1 MPEVEFP
8 LDVAELLFDG
18 VAPEAV
24 APEDAA
30 SETAALGAVSVTCT
44 DVDSGRLSLN
54 FPVERFEIGVW
65 IYPRR
70 FLGSIDNKRS
80 NNNDNGTDNQYG
92 EPNSVATCRDLAGR
106 DEAEDKGKQ

>member
-1 MPEVEFP
+1 M
-8 LDVAELLFDG
+8 
-18 VAPEAV
+18 
-24 APEDAA
+24 
-30 SETAALGAVSVTCT
+30 
-44 DVDSGRLSLN
+44 N

-92 EPNSVATCRDLAGR
+92 EPNGVATCRDLAGR

>member
-1 MPEVEFP
+1 M
-8 LDVAELLFDG
+8 
-18 VAPEAV
+18 
-24 APEDAA
+24 
-30 SETAALGAVSVTCT
+30 
-44 DVDSGRLSLN
+44 
-54 FPVERFEIGVW
+54 ERFEIGIR